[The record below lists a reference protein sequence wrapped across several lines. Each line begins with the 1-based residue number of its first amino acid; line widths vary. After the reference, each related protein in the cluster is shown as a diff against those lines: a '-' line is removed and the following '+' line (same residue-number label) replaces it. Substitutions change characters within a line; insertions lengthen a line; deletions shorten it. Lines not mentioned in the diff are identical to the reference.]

1 MIFVVQLVILQTTFT
16 LLLVQFTDIARKTKK
31 KEIYAGEVKE
41 RKNAFW
47 GVMDGKLPWPLG
59 VNSSILCF
67 HMYHKS
73 PHVSCCIEGGEHRN
87 ISQSRPRDST
97 KLP

>member
-31 KEIYAGEVKE
+31 KKIFSGEGKE

-47 GVMDGKLPWPLG
+47 VIMGGKLPWPLG
-59 VNSSILCF
+59 ETSSILCF
-67 HMYHKS
+67 HIYHKS
-73 PHVSCCIEGGEHRN
+73 PHISCCIEAGGHRN
-87 ISQSRPRDST
+87 ISQS
-97 KLP
+97 